1 MEPRVADLHQ
11 IRSTLHAE
19 YEHLWQLLA
28 RVRHAQ
34 GAAGLS
40 SLVRY
45 LAVHETAKEVTLQI
59 LGLRL
64 HTLRSCRPR
73 DRDKFVAG
81 VPAPGAGAPSCQGE
95 RHAAK

>member
-1 MEPRVADLHQ
+1 MP
-11 IRSTLHAE
+11 STNTSGNCWRACVT
-19 YEHLWQLLA
+19 
-28 RVRHAQ
+28 RR
-34 GAAGLS
+34 GCPAAGLS